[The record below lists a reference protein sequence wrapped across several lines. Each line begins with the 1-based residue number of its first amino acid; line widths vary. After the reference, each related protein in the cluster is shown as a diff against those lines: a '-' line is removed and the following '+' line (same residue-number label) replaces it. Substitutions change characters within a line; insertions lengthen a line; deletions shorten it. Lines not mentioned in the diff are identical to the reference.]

1 MLAKEKACGI
11 MVIINDSE
19 VRFMKKMLFVV
30 NPYAGVRKINK
41 YLADVIGIFNRAEY
55 EVITY
60 ITACRSDAARY
71 VQENAHRV
79 DLVVCAGGDGTFNET
94 ITGVLSSGADVPMG
108 YIPCGSTNDF
118 AASLKLS
125 TNILQAAKDIVEGI
139 PVSYDVGRFGDR
151 FFSYVA
157 SFGAFTRASYATPQS
172 VKNALGHTAY
182 LLEGI
187 QELSQLRSERVRIE
201 TEDKIIEDN
210 YLFGAISNSISVG
223 GILKLDP
230 KQVDMR
236 DGQFELLLVRAPR
249 DLYEVSECIQALQK
263 QRYNCAMITFVRTNK
278 LRVFAQPTMPW
289 TLDGERESGHSEV
302 FVENLQH
309 AIRIIKRG

>member
-1 MLAKEKACGI
+1 
-11 MVIINDSE
+11 
-19 VRFMKKMLFVV
+19 MKKMLFVV
-30 NPYAGVRKINK
+30 NPYAGVRKINR
-41 YLADVIGIFNRAEY
+41 YLSDVIGIFNRAEY

-60 ITACRSDAARY
+60 MTAGRSDATRY
-71 VQENAHRV
+71 VQVNAHQV
-79 DLVVCAGGDGTFNET
+79 DIVVCAGGDGTFNET
-94 ITGVLSSGADVPMG
+94 ITGVLCSGADVPVG

-125 TNILQAAKDIVEGI
+125 NNILQAAKDIVMGI
-139 PVSYDVGRFGDR
+139 PVSYDVGQFGDR
-151 FFSYVA
+151 YFSYVA

-187 QELSQLRSERVRIE
+187 QELSQLKSERVRIE
-201 TEDKIIEDN
+201 TEDKVFEDN

-249 DLYEVSECIQALQK
+249 DVMEISECIQALQNK
-263 QRYNCAMITFVRTNK
+263 TYNCAMITFARANK
-278 LRVFAQPTMPW
+278 LRVIADATMPW
-289 TLDGERESGHSEV
+289 TLDGERENGHEEV
-302 FVENLQH
+302 SVVNLRH
-309 AIRIIKRG
+309 AIRLIKRG